1 MFGAKPPFCQSCGM
15 PLSKDPMGGGTEA
28 DGTRSTEFC
37 SWCYRE
43 GAFVE
48 PNLTVQDMIV
58 RVEGKLREMHF
69 PRFLVRRF
77 SRTIP
82 SLHRW
87 QRAATP
93 T

>member
-1 MFGAKPPFCQSCGM
+1 MFGPKPPYCQSCGM

-48 PNLTVQDMIV
+48 PNLTLQEMVLK
-58 RVEGKLREMHF
+58 VEGKLREMHL
-69 PRFLVRRF
+69 PGFLVRRF
-77 SRTIP
+77 SKTVP
-82 SLHRW
+82 SLRRW
-87 QRAATP
+87 QRTATP